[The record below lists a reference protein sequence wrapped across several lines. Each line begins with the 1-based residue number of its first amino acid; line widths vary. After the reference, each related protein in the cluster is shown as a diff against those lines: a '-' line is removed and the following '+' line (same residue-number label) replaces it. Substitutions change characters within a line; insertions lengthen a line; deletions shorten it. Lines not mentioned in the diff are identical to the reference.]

1 LLYGFAAWINFKK
14 INKMK
19 KFILLAT
26 VFIAYAA
33 KAQEK
38 VNIGIKVGQNLTSV
52 NSVAVD
58 RHTASYHGGVTFQI
72 GLTDKISLVPEVLL
86 SQTKLATNPNI
97 MDVLGDNRYNPETYH
112 LSYMMVP
119 LLVQV
124 KPFSSLLLQAGPQ
137 YGILIDQKKDG
148 KENAQLAFKEG
159 EFSFVGG
166 AKVNLGGF
174 FVYGRYV
181 VGLQDIS
188 ALQDQAKWKT
198 RQWQLGIGMSLF
210 GF

>member
-1 LLYGFAAWINFKK
+1 
-14 INKMK
+14 MK

-26 VFIAYAA
+26 VFIAFAA

-86 SQTKLATNPNI
+86 SQTKLVTNPNI
-97 MDVLGDNRYNPETYH
+97 IDVLGDKRYNPETYH

-148 KENAQLAFKEG
+148 IENAQLAFKEG

>member
-1 LLYGFAAWINFKK
+1 
-14 INKMK
+14 MK

-124 KPFSSLLLQAGPQ
+124 KPFSNLLLQAGPQ

-148 KENAQLAFKEG
+148 IENAQLAFKEG

-198 RQWQLGIGMSLF
+198 TQWQLGIGMNLF

>member
-1 LLYGFAAWINFKK
+1 MSVITLHPTTIQSFMKK
-14 INKMK
+14 I
-19 KFILLAT
+19 LLFA
-26 VFIAYAA
+26 FLPISFFAS
-33 KAQEK
+33 AQEK
-38 VNIGIKVGQNLTSV
+38 LGIGIKVGQNLTSV

-86 SQTKLATNPNI
+86 SQTKLSTNPSI
-97 MDVLGDNRYNPETYH
+97 VELLGDNKLKPETYH
-112 LSYMMVP
+112 LNYLMVP
-119 LLVQV
+119 VLVQV
-124 KPFSSLLLQAGPQ
+124 KPFPALLLQAGPQ
-137 YGILIDQKKDG
+137 YGILIDKSRDG
-148 KENAQLAFKEG
+148 AQNVDLAFKQG

-188 ALQDQAKWKT
+188 ELQDQAKWKT
-198 RQWQLGIGMSLF
+198 TQWQLGIGMSLF

>member
-1 LLYGFAAWINFKK
+1 
-14 INKMK
+14 MK

-26 VFIAYAA
+26 VFIAFAA

-86 SQTKLATNPNI
+86 SQTKLATNPSI
-97 MDVLGDNRYNPETYH
+97 TDILGDNRYNPETYH
-112 LSYMMVP
+112 LSYLMLP
-119 LLVQV
+119 LLVQL
-124 KPFSSLLLQAGPQ
+124 KPLPALLLQAGPQ

>member
-1 LLYGFAAWINFKK
+1 
-14 INKMK
+14 MK
-19 KFILLAT
+19 NFILLAT
-26 VFIAYAA
+26 IFIAFTA

-38 VNIGIKVGQNLTSV
+38 IGIGIKVGQNFSSV

-58 RHTASYHGGVTFQI
+58 RHAASYHGGVTFQI
-72 GLTDKISLVPEVLL
+72 GLTEKICLVPELLL
-86 SQTKLATNPNI
+86 SQTKLATNTSI
-97 MDVLGDNRYNPETYH
+97 GDVIGDNKFKPETYH
-112 LSYMMVP
+112 LDYLMIP

-124 KPFSSLLLQAGPQ
+124 KPFSALLLQAGPQ
-137 YGILIDQKKDG
+137 YGVLLDQKKDG
-148 KENAQLAFKEG
+148 LENAQFAFKQG

-181 VGLQDIS
+181 VGLQDIND
-188 ALQDQAKWKT
+188 LQDQAKWKT
-198 RQWQLGIGMSLF
+198 TQWQLGIGMSLF

>member
-1 LLYGFAAWINFKK
+1 
-14 INKMK
+14 MK

-26 VFIAYAA
+26 VFIAFAA

-181 VGLQDIS
+181 IGLQDIS

-198 RQWQLGIGMSLF
+198 TQWQLGIGMSLF

>member
-1 LLYGFAAWINFKK
+1 MGLLHGLPLKINMMKK
-14 INKMK
+14 I
-19 KFILLAT
+19 ILLASIFVAFT
-26 VFIAYAA
+26 V

-38 VNIGIKVGQNLTSV
+38 LGIGIKVGQNLTSV

-58 RHTASYHGGVTFQI
+58 RHTASYHGGITFQI

-86 SQTKLATNPNI
+86 SQTKLSTNPNI
-97 MDVLGDNRYNPETYH
+97 MEVLGDNKYNPETYH

>member
-1 LLYGFAAWINFKK
+1 MLFALLPIGI
-14 INKMK
+14 
-19 KFILLAT
+19 
-26 VFIAYAA
+26 YAG
-33 KAQEK
+33 AQEK
-38 VNIGIKVGQNLTSV
+38 IGIGIKVGQNLTSV

-58 RHTASYHGGVTFQI
+58 RHAASYHGGLTFQV

-86 SQTKLATNPNI
+86 SQTKLSTNPSI
-97 MDVLGDNRYNPETYH
+97 IDVLGDNSLKPETYH
-112 LSYMMVP
+112 LNYMIIP

-124 KPFSSLLLQAGPQ
+124 KPFPMLAIQAGPQ
-137 YGILIDQKKDG
+137 YGILLDQKKDG
-148 KENAQLAFKEG
+148 KENAQLAFKQG

-174 FVYGRYV
+174 FLYGRYV

-188 ALQDQAKWKT
+188 ELQDQAKWKT
-198 RQWQLGIGMSLF
+198 TQWQLGLGLNLF

>member
-1 LLYGFAAWINFKK
+1 
-14 INKMK
+14 MK
-19 KFILLAT
+19 KFILFALLPLG
-26 VFIAYAA
+26 IYAE
-33 KAQEK
+33 AQEK
-38 VNIGIKVGQNLTSV
+38 IGIGIKVGQNLTSV

-58 RHTASYHGGVTFQI
+58 RHAASYHGGLTFQI

-86 SQTKLATNPNI
+86 SQTKLSTNPSI
-97 MDVLGDNRYNPETYH
+97 MDVLGDNSLKPETYH
-112 LSYMMVP
+112 LNYLMIP

-124 KPFSSLLLQAGPQ
+124 KPFPILALHAGPQ
-137 YGILIDQKKDG
+137 YGILIDQSKDG
-148 KENAQLAFKEG
+148 KENAQLAFKQG

-174 FVYGRYV
+174 FLYGRYV

-188 ALQDQAKWKT
+188 ELQDQAKWKT
-198 RQWQLGIGMSLF
+198 TQWQLGLGLNLF

>member
-1 LLYGFAAWINFKK
+1 
-14 INKMK
+14 MK
-19 KFILLAT
+19 KLLIICLISSTISAR
-26 VFIAYAA
+26 
-33 KAQEK
+33 AQEK
-38 VNIGIKVGQNLTSV
+38 FGIGIKIGQNFSSV

-58 RHTASYHGGVTFQI
+58 RHTASYHGGVTAQI
-72 GLTDKISLVPEVLL
+72 GLTEKISLVPEVML
-86 SQTKLATNPNI
+86 SQTKLATNPSI
-97 MDVLGDNRYNPETYH
+97 VDVLGDNNLKPETYH
-112 LSYMMVP
+112 LNYLIVP

-124 KPFSSLLLQAGPQ
+124 KPFSGLLLQAGPQ

-148 KENAQLAFKEG
+148 IENAQLAFKQG

-181 VGLQDIS
+181 VGLQNIND
-188 ALQDQAKWKT
+188 LQDQAKWKT
-198 RQWQLGIGMSLF
+198 RQWQLGIGMNLF

>member
-1 LLYGFAAWINFKK
+1 
-14 INKMK
+14 MK

-26 VFIAYAA
+26 VFIAFAA

-148 KENAQLAFKEG
+148 KENAQWAFKEG

>member
-1 LLYGFAAWINFKK
+1 MGLLHGLPLKTNMMKK
-14 INKMK
+14 I
-19 KFILLAT
+19 ILLAT
-26 VFIAYAA
+26 IFVAFTV

-38 VNIGIKVGQNLTSV
+38 IGIGIKIGQNLTSV

-58 RHTASYHGGVTFQI
+58 RHSASFHGGVTAQI
-72 GLTDKISLVPEVLL
+72 GLTEKISLVPELLL
-86 SQTKLATNPNI
+86 SQTKLATNPSI
-97 MDVLGDNRYNPETYH
+97 GDVLGDSRYNPQTYH
-112 LSYMMVP
+112 LTYLAVP

-137 YGILIDQKKDG
+137 YGILIDQNKNAKDNV
-148 KENAQLAFKEG
+148 ELAFNQG

-174 FVYGRYV
+174 FAYCRYV

-198 RQWQLGIGMSLF
+198 TQWQLGIGMNLF

>member
-1 LLYGFAAWINFKK
+1 
-14 INKMK
+14 MK
-19 KFILLAT
+19 KLLLFALLST
-26 VFIAYAA
+26 CFFAN
-33 KAQEK
+33 AQEK
-38 VNIGIKVGQNLTSV
+38 LGIGIKVGQNFSSV

-58 RHTASYHGGVTFQI
+58 RHSASFHGGVTFQI
-72 GLTDKISLVPEVLL
+72 GINDKISLVPEILL
-86 SQTKLATNPNI
+86 SQTKLSTNPKI
-97 MDVLGDNRYNPETYH
+97 ADVLNNQVYNPETYH
-112 LSYMMVP
+112 LSYLMVP

-124 KPFSSLLLQAGPQ
+124 KPFSNLLLQAGPQ

-148 KENAQLAFKEG
+148 IENAQLAFKEG

-198 RQWQLGIGMSLF
+198 TQWQLGIGMNLF

>member
-1 LLYGFAAWINFKK
+1 
-14 INKMK
+14 MK
-19 KFILLAT
+19 KFILFALLPLG
-26 VFIAYAA
+26 IYAE
-33 KAQEK
+33 AQEK
-38 VNIGIKVGQNLTSV
+38 IGIGIKVGQNLTSV

-58 RHTASYHGGVTFQI
+58 RHSASFQGGVTFQVGI
-72 GLTDKISLVPEVLL
+72 NDKISLVPEVLL
-86 SQTKLATNPNI
+86 SQTKLSTNPSI
-97 MDVLGDNRYNPETYH
+97 VDVLGDNRYNPETYH
-112 LSYMMVP
+112 LSYLMVP

-124 KPFSSLLLQAGPQ
+124 KPFPALLLQAGPQ
-137 YGILIDQKKDG
+137 YGILLDQKKDG
-148 KENAQLAFKEG
+148 IENAQLTFKEG

>member
-1 LLYGFAAWINFKK
+1 
-14 INKMK
+14 MK

-26 VFIAYAA
+26 VFIAFAA

-86 SQTKLATNPNI
+86 SQTKLVTNPNI
-97 MDVLGDNRYNPETYH
+97 MDVLGDKRYNPETYH

-148 KENAQLAFKEG
+148 IENAQLAFKEG

-181 VGLQDIS
+181 IGLQDIS

-210 GF
+210 GL

>member
-1 LLYGFAAWINFKK
+1 
-14 INKMK
+14 MK
-19 KFILLAT
+19 KLLLFAT
-26 VFIAYAA
+26 LPICFFAS
-33 KAQEK
+33 AQEK
-38 VNIGIKVGQNLTSV
+38 LGIGIKIGQNLTSV

-58 RHTASYHGGVTFQI
+58 RHAASYHGGVSFQV
-72 GLTDKISLVPEVLL
+72 GLTDKISLAPEVLL
-86 SQTKLATNPNI
+86 SQTKLSTNPSI
-97 MDVLGDNRYNPETYH
+97 ATILGDDKYKPETYH
-112 LSYMMVP
+112 LNYLLLP

-124 KPFSSLLLQAGPQ
+124 KPFSNLLLQAGPQ

-148 KENAQLAFKEG
+148 VENAQLAFNQG

-166 AKVNLGGF
+166 AKANLGGF
-174 FVYGRYV
+174 FIYGRYV

-198 RQWQLGIGMSLF
+198 TQWQLGIGMNLF